1 MSDFFRRASDAFH
14 HRGRQDSTSS
24 TSSTEAATEPSAAK
38 APDQQALNQKSQTI
52 QPQAQSASS
61 GTATENAAKPKPH
74 HLWGWKHGQ
83 ETKTDPKEI
92 PAKKKDDTDWVV
104 GT

>member
-14 HRGRQDSTSS
+14 HRPRQDSTGS
-24 TSSTEAATEPSAAK
+24 TSSTEAAIDSSAAK
-38 APDQQALNQKSQTI
+38 APDQQPLNPSSQTV
-52 QPQAQSASS
+52 QPQPQSGSYA
-61 GTATENAAKPKPH
+61 GTTTAKPKPH

-83 ETKTDPKEI
+83 ENKTDPSQI
-92 PAKKKDDTDWVV
+92 SAQKKDDTDWVV